1 MLSRTPLLRTL
12 YWSER
17 LPRSRRGKHS
27 ASVVVPPNPSSSIVA
42 DQSQKYP
49 DVVQLHNLYPAP
61 GSCSVAAHHIQ
72 LGSLYPALY
81 NPPSFPIHGPGF
93 LDAYAPS
100 FQVHPQ
106 SIPSRVATPHRPFSS
121 FPPSAAAGT
130 WHSGL
135 SLHSYYLVAL
145 PTNVKK
151 CYRCGDMF
159 AEKFGRHH
167 TTLWSSR
174 WIGVWYAWT
183 TTQGRYCT
191 AQTLPSQPYAH

>member
-1 MLSRTPLLRTL
+1 M
-12 YWSER
+12 
-17 LPRSRRGKHS
+17 
-27 ASVVVPPNPSSSIVA
+27 VVPPNPSSSIVA

-61 GSCSVAAHHIQ
+61 GLCSVAAHHIQ

-159 AEKFGRHH
+159 AEKFRQAPHNIVVKQVDRRMVRMDDNTGALLYS
-167 TTLWSSR
+167 TDFTIPTLRTLGEKTLSL
-174 WIGVWYAWT
+174 
-183 TTQGRYCT
+183 T
-191 AQTLPSQPYAH
+191 AVY